1 VGLAQAQFQVR
12 AQQGTI
18 VQILRDGDTLT
29 FNSEGLGQAVNA
41 VITVTYRG
49 AQTAVIGS
57 FELTG
62 ATDFSVT
69 TSPALPVTLNPNEA
83 MSFLVT
89 FTPTAAGRSPA
100 RLVIPFTEGVRTT
113 GSQTVNFVGVLPE
126 FGFSFVPLPR
136 GNQNSIASG
145 GTIAFPDTAI
155 NQTNAVTF
163 IISNRGTGPGTV
175 NNITF
180 SGAQFTI
187 GGVPIL
193 PAVIPAGQELRL
205 TLTFAPTQSGA
216 STASLR
222 VDFVVGGGVFSL
234 TGTGT
239 GAAYAYEYVVGS
251 SARPLAVNDT
261 LTLPQTNVTEKNSVR
276 VQVRNTGNADGVIT
290 AIAVS
295 GSAVITL
302 TDVPFLPVTLTPGSG
317 LSFNIQFAPTQPAVS
332 NARLRVNDAFFNIT
346 GTGLGSTLTYAFLV
360 GAASTTVVNNGNVI
374 LPPTGV
380 GATSSARFQI
390 SNTGNTATFVNSIS
404 IPGTTVFTLA
414 GVPALPARIDGGQTV
429 SFTINFTPIAVGSA
443 TATLKI
449 DVLNFN
455 VSAVGTDPPALP
467 RVTFAGS
474 PANADAAQLVSVGV
488 TLGSAYP
495 VNLTGKL
502 LLAFASDVFAD
513 DPAIQFASGGRS
525 LNFVVPAGETRA
537 VFGVNQTE
545 VRLQT
550 GTVAGT
556 ITLAATFATEAGN
569 INLTPTVAPA
579 TTITVR
585 PAAPRIRSV
594 QLATRTSTGF
604 TILVTGYANTRNMS
618 QMAFNFTAYVD
629 PNNKDLK
636 LDTSS
641 LNLSVDGPFASWFN
655 STASAPFGG
664 QFTASIS
671 FNVSGSIDA
680 IQSVAVTMSN
690 AQGTS
695 NSGSVALR

>member
-1 VGLAQAQFQVR
+1 
-12 AQQGTI
+12 
-18 VQILRDGDTLT
+18 
-29 FNSEGLGQAVNA
+29 
-41 VITVTYRG
+41 
-49 AQTAVIGS
+49 
-57 FELTG
+57 
-62 ATDFSVT
+62 
-69 TSPALPVTLNPNEA
+69 
-83 MSFLVT
+83 
-89 FTPTAAGRSPA
+89 
-100 RLVIPFTEGVRTT
+100 
-113 GSQTVNFVGVLPE
+113 
-126 FGFSFVPLPR
+126 
-136 GNQNSIASG
+136 
-145 GTIAFPDTAI
+145 
-155 NQTNAVTF
+155 
-163 IISNRGTGPGTV
+163 
-175 NNITF
+175 
-180 SGAQFTI
+180 
-187 GGVPIL
+187 
-193 PAVIPAGQELRL
+193 
-205 TLTFAPTQSGA
+205 
-216 STASLR
+216 
-222 VDFVVGGGVFSL
+222 
-234 TGTGT
+234 
-239 GAAYAYEYVVGS
+239 
-251 SARPLAVNDT
+251 
-261 LTLPQTNVTEKNSVR
+261 
-276 VQVRNTGNADGVIT
+276 
-290 AIAVS
+290 
-295 GSAVITL
+295 
-302 TDVPFLPVTLTPGSG
+302 
-317 LSFNIQFAPTQPAVS
+317 
-332 NARLRVNDAFFNIT
+332 
-346 GTGLGSTLTYAFLV
+346 
-360 GAASTTVVNNGNVI
+360 
-374 LPPTGV
+374 
-380 GATSSARFQI
+380 
-390 SNTGNTATFVNSIS
+390 
-404 IPGTTVFTLA
+404 
-414 GVPALPARIDGGQTV
+414 
-429 SFTINFTPIAVGSA
+429 
-443 TATLKI
+443 LKI

-502 LLAFASDVFAD
+502 LLAFASEVFAD